1 MKIVLIESA
10 IIMNNIKVTGE
21 MVNYYFVCQRKL
33 WLYQHHI
40 SYEKSNQNV
49 QTGQIVDEQSYDG
62 KSLHHVALDNQVN
75 IDMIQNWQLVH
86 EVKKSNAIEPAA
98 IWQLKYYIYYLRKKG
113 IDISKGLVDYP
124 KLRKCVQVDF
134 TGDDAKQMEK
144 YIKEIQQICAL
155 PKPPKPE
162 FKSICKS
169 CAFYEYCFS

>member
-1 MKIVLIESA
+1 
-10 IIMNNIKVTGE
+10 MNNIKVTGQ

-62 KSLHHVALDNQVN
+62 KSMHHVALDNQIN
-75 IDMIQNWQLVH
+75 IDMIQDWNIVH
-86 EVKKSNAIEPAA
+86 EVKKSDAIEPAA

-113 IDISKGLVDYP
+113 ISISQGIVDYTT
-124 KLRKCVQVDF
+124 LRKCVKVDY
-134 TGDDAKQMEK
+134 TNDDEKQMEK

-155 PKPPKPE
+155 PKPPKPK